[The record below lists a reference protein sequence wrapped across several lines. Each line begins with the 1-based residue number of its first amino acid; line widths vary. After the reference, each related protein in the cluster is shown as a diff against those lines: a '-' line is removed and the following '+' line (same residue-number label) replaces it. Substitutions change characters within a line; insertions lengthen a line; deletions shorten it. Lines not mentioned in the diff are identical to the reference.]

1 MHIFR
6 NLYIFFIILAL
17 TIFFFST
24 TKVKAKAFQIK
35 NIEISRAFD
44 ENFSKNKVIDSGFRK
59 GFLELINSLIKSSDI
74 KKIDQIRLS
83 EIKGMIQSFS
93 IKEEKFVKQTYYVNL
108 GVTFDKKKIFDYLEE
123 KNIFPAQIKKETFLF
138 IPIIID
144 ENSQDLIIFSNNQM
158 YENWN
163 NFNKNYQLINY
174 LLPTEDLEDMRLIES
189 KSKMIENYNFDEIIK
204 KYFLDH
210 SIISLIF
217 KSDKNI
223 KILSKI
229 KIKDEVIIKNN
240 SFENIDLKDQNKLE
254 ILINEI
260 KTIYEDLWKEF
271 NQINTSIKLPLLIR
285 VDNNELKTSLDF
297 ESTLNKVD
305 LVNEYS
311 ISRFDKNYI
320 FYKIIFN
327 GTPDNFINIMRD
339 KDYNFETQKKIWV
352 LK

>member
-24 TKVKAKAFQIK
+24 TKVKAKAFQIN

-44 ENFSKNKVIDSGFRK
+44 ENFNKNKVIDSGFRK

-123 KNIFPAQIKKETFLF
+123 RNIFPAQIKKETFLF

-144 ENSQDLIIFSNNQM
+144 ENSEDLIIFSNNQM
-158 YENWN
+158 YKNWN
-163 NFNKNYQLINY
+163 NFKKNYQLINY

-189 KSKMIENYNFDEIIK
+189 KSKIIENYNFDEIIK

-217 KSDKNI
+217 KSDRNI

-327 GTPDNFINIMRD
+327 GTPDSFINIMRD